1 MLRTLVIAFG
11 VVGFLAGLMALAF
24 HAFPPAA
31 IFGFW
36 GALVV
41 IGTIYER
48 YRYKPLEAGRPGGG
62 WVPTA
67 ERFIDDETGK
77 AVTVYLDPA
86 TGRTKICDGISL
98 FSFHSFAV
106 RSLCSAGRMT

>member
-1 MLRTLVIAFG
+1 MRA
-11 VVGFLAGLMALAF
+11 VVLGIGFAGFLAGLVALAM

-48 YRYKPLEAGRPGGG
+48 YRYKSPEAGRPGPG
-62 WVPTA
+62 WIVTS

-77 AVTVYLDPA
+77 AVTVYLDPR
-86 TGRTKICDGISL
+86 TGERKYVTE
-98 FSFHSFAV
+98 
-106 RSLCSAGRMT
+106 

>member
-1 MLRTLVIAFG
+1 MLRAVVIAIG
-11 VVGFLAGLMALAF
+11 IIGFLAGLVALAM

-31 IFGFW
+31 IFAFW

-48 YRYKPLEAGRPGGG
+48 YRYKPVEEGRPGGN
-62 WVPTA
+62 WRPTS

-77 AVTVYLDPA
+77 AVTVYVDSQ
-86 TGRTKICDGISL
+86 TGERKYVTE
-98 FSFHSFAV
+98 
-106 RSLCSAGRMT
+106 

>member
-1 MLRTLVIAFG
+1 MLRTAVIAIG
-11 VVGFLAGLMALAF
+11 IAGFLAGLVALAM

-48 YRYKPLEAGRPGGG
+48 YRYKPLEEGRPGGN
-62 WVPTA
+62 WVETS

-77 AVTVYLDPA
+77 AVTVYVDPA
-86 TGRTKICDGISL
+86 SGERKYVTE
-98 FSFHSFAV
+98 
-106 RSLCSAGRMT
+106 

>member
-1 MLRTLVIAFG
+1 MLRA
-11 VVGFLAGLMALAF
+11 VVLALGAIGFLAGLFALAV

-48 YRYKPLEAGRPGGG
+48 YRYKPLEAGRPGSG
-62 WVPTA
+62 WVATS

-77 AVTVYLDPA
+77 AVTVYLDPK
-86 TGRTKICDGISL
+86 TGERKYVTE
-98 FSFHSFAV
+98 
-106 RSLCSAGRMT
+106 

>member
-1 MLRTLVIAFG
+1 MLRAVVIAIG
-11 VVGFLAGLMALAF
+11 VIGFLAGLVALAM

-31 IFGFW
+31 IFAFW

-48 YRYKPLEAGRPGGG
+48 YRYKPLEEGRPGSG
-62 WVPTA
+62 WVATS

-77 AVTVYLDPA
+77 SVTVYLDPT
-86 TGRTKICDGISL
+86 TGERKYVTE
-98 FSFHSFAV
+98 
-106 RSLCSAGRMT
+106 

>member
-1 MLRTLVIAFG
+1 MLRAVVLALG
-11 VVGFLAGLMALAF
+11 VLGFLAGLVALAF

-31 IFGFW
+31 VFAFW

-48 YRYKPLEAGRPGGG
+48 YRYKPLEAGRPGGNRE
-62 WVPTA
+62 PTA

-77 AVTVYLDPA
+77 AVTVYLDPR
-86 TGRTKICDGISL
+86 TGERKYVTE
-98 FSFHSFAV
+98 
-106 RSLCSAGRMT
+106 

>member
-1 MLRTLVIAFG
+1 MLRAVVITFG
-11 VVGFLAGLMALAF
+11 ILGFLAGLFALAV

-31 IFGFW
+31 VFGFW

-48 YRYKPLEAGRPGGG
+48 YRYKPLEEGRPGSG
-62 WVPTA
+62 WVATQ

-77 AVTVYLDPA
+77 AVTVYVDPN
-86 TGRTKICDGISL
+86 TGERKYVTE
-98 FSFHSFAV
+98 
-106 RSLCSAGRMT
+106 